1 MTRMEKRRGWDRL
14 ARALSSSLKGLRR
27 VYTEEAAFRQEL
39 VVFLPLVL
47 LAFFVGRS
55 YLEVTILVIVSVLVL
70 IVEILNSAVEA
81 VVDRIGLDFHDLSG
95 LAKDLGSA
103 AVFVTLL
110 LAALVWGG
118 FFYTLLW

>member
-14 ARALSSSLKGLRR
+14 ARALSSSLQGLRR

-55 YLEVTILVIVSVLVL
+55 YVEIMILVIVSVLVL

-81 VVDRIGLDFHDLSG
+81 VVDRVGLDFHELSG

-103 AVFVTLL
+103 AVFVALL
-110 LAALVWGG
+110 LAVVVWGG
-118 FFYTLLW
+118 FFYSLLG

>member
-14 ARALSSSLKGLRR
+14 SKAMSSSLHGLRR
-27 VYTEEAAFRQEL
+27 VYIEEAAFRQEL
-39 VVFLPLVL
+39 LIFLPLVL

-55 YLEVTILVIVSVLVL
+55 YLEIMILVIVSVLVL

-81 VVDRIGLDFHDLSG
+81 VVDRVGLDFHELSG

-103 AVFVTLL
+103 AVFMALV
-110 LAALVWGG
+110 LAVVVWGG
-118 FFYTLLW
+118 FFYSLLG

>member
-1 MTRMEKRRGWDRL
+1 MTRMEKRRGLDRL
-14 ARALSSSLKGLRR
+14 ARALSSSLRGLRR

-55 YLEVTILVIVSVLVL
+55 YVEIMILVIVSVLVL

-81 VVDRIGLDFHDLSG
+81 VVDRVGLDFHELSG
-95 LAKDLGSA
+95 LAKDLASA
-103 AVFVTLL
+103 AVFVALL
-110 LAALVWGG
+110 LAVVVWGG
-118 FFYTLLW
+118 FFYSLLG

>member
-55 YLEVTILVIVSVLVL
+55 YLEIMILVIVSVLVL

-81 VVDRIGLDFHDLSG
+81 VVDRIGLDFHELSG

-103 AVFVTLL
+103 AVFVALL
-110 LAALVWGG
+110 LAVVVWGG
-118 FFYTLLW
+118 FFYSLLW